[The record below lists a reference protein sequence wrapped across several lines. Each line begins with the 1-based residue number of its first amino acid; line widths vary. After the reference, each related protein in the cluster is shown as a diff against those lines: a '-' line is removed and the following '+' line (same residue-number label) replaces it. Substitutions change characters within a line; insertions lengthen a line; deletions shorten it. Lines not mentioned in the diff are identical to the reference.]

1 MMEDLYAKPD
11 LSRKVPA
18 QLQEMEE
25 TTRTADADQDDRN
38 SPIYDN
44 NVTQRRTE
52 DMVEEHQT
60 GTCLC
65 LSVRLSVCPTHTC
78 VCRVVPYA

>member
-18 QLQEMEE
+18 QLQEMEK

-60 GTCLC
+60 GTCL
-65 LSVRLSVCPTHTC
+65 SVCPSAPHTC
-78 VCRVVPYA
+78 VCVE